1 MVIWQTQEA
10 LAGVALDTIQV
21 ALPNFMVQQALLD
34 KAMRVATLLVFHQAP
49 YMDLE
54 AGVAQ
59 VLLETMAYL
68 RLFVEPE
75 VREFFQTL
83 LELPY
88 NGLVVVVGGGILT
101 DRLERAAQAGAA
113 QAALRLME
121 RLEHL

>member
-54 AGVAQ
+54 AGAAQ

>member
-1 MVIWQTQEA
+1 MV
-10 LAGVALDTIQV
+10 VVLDTFQV

-88 NGLVVVVGGGILT
+88 NGLAVVVVGRMLT
-101 DRLERAAQAGAA
+101 ERLERAAQAGAA

-121 RLEHL
+121 RLEP